1 MYKLKFK
8 DEKGKEWASYSE
20 YLVSK
25 GKKKFDTKL
34 TKDEE
39 KHVAKL
45 VKEVRDM
52 EAGLI
57 PRPVEETKT
66 TKSGKKGW
74 TKKTIVGD
82 TKYTS
87 KYDGRR
93 MTLHE
98 WMTRFGWDK
107 NVQEQVLMVHRRV
120 SLQKYD
126 IFDAV
131 SMELGG
137 KKLARREEIKDVN

>member
-1 MYKLKFK
+1 
-8 DEKGKEWASYSE
+8 
-20 YLVSK
+20 
-25 GKKKFDTKL
+25 
-34 TKDEE
+34 
-39 KHVAKL
+39 
-45 VKEVRDM
+45 
-52 EAGLI
+52 
-57 PRPVEETKT
+57 
-66 TKSGKKGW
+66 
-74 TKKTIVGD
+74 
-82 TKYTS
+82 
-87 KYDGRR
+87 